1 MREQV
6 SAALGH
12 LPVEQ
17 RAVLLLVDREGYD
30 YGTVAAVLEIP
41 VGTVASRLSLARA
54 AMRRA
59 LGPALPQEVQR

>member
-1 MREQV
+1 V
-6 SAALGH
+6 SAALGR

-30 YGTVAAVLEIP
+30 YGTVAKALEIP

-59 LGPALPQEVQR
+59 LRPENPGEEERS